1 MSSARDPVR
10 LTDAG
15 SSASPE
21 LASAIHALR
30 SLHAS
35 REQLAVLDRSLA
47 PQLATPTF
55 AGAMTGGLRVCTKWL
70 CAGLVAAV
78 ALGTVAWFER
88 AESARPA
95 ARVVRPPVRPPA
107 AVSAPSPAPRAQIG
121 ANDGASSAPVERP
134 AATITPRPR
143 RARVPDTPPLQ
154 QTAAAPEPEL
164 VLLQRAHSSLE
175 RDAAAALVL
184 VEEHERAYA
193 AGVFAQERE
202 LLAVEALV
210 ALGRKQAAID
220 RAERFVQNYPESP
233 HGPRMHAFLR
243 RSRDF

>member
-21 LASAIHALR
+21 LATAIHALR
-30 SLHAS
+30 SLHAN
-35 REQLAVLDRSLA
+35 REQLAALDRSLA

-55 AGAMTGGLRVCTKWL
+55 TGAMTSGLRVCTKWL
-70 CAGLVAAV
+70 SAGLVAAV
-78 ALGTVAWFER
+78 ALGTVAWLER
-88 AESARPA
+88 TESGPA
-95 ARVVRPPVRPPA
+95 ARVARPPIRPRA
-107 AVSAPSPAPRAQIG
+107 VVSAPSPAPPVQTGTSDR
-121 ANDGASSAPVERP
+121 ASSAPVERP
-134 AATITPRPR
+134 AVATRPRPR
-143 RARVPDTPPLQ
+143 RSRVADTPPLQ

-164 VLLQRAHSSLE
+164 VLLQRAHSALE
-175 RDAAAALVL
+175 RDAAAALLL
-184 VEEHERAYA
+184 VEEHERFHAG
-193 AGVFAQERE
+193 GVFAQERE

-220 RAERFVQNYPESP
+220 RAKRFVHSHPESP
-233 HGPRMHAFLR
+233 HAPRMHAFLR